1 MRHASSNSE
10 DPDGFII
17 PRCTCGWEA
26 PAVPD
31 DETATDVLMDHAYMA
46 GVRAVEAETPQVFG

>member
-1 MRHASSNSE
+1 MTHASSNSE

-26 PAVPD
+26 PAV
-31 DETATDVLMDHAYMA
+31 DHAYMA
-46 GVRAVEAETPQVFG
+46 GVRAIEAETPQVFG

>member
-1 MRHASSNSE
+1 MIPSRL
-10 DPDGFII
+10 FCWF

-46 GVRAVEAETPQVFG
+46 GVRAIEAETPQVFG